1 MKEFLFSQ
9 RNQLIVYI
17 LIIFNGPFIMCKY
30 YLQPLIKKISGF
42 SYNLSG
48 YDIKIVPVIIIILF
62 IVIISLTIKRL
73 NRLRI
78 LSLLFIFFMI
88 FIGQRISDFYMGNF
102 LFDIQ
107 SNWHYIAY
115 TIFSYLMYRYLSYR
129 KFSPVKIILYT
140 FIAATIISTM
150 DESFQMKMTNRV
162 FDISDIVK
170 DMLGAVLGL
179 IFVFFIYEN
188 GKIIKHGW
196 HFRYRKIRDYFKN
209 PLSLLFIELVFTILF
224 LIFSSILTERNVRLN
239 SIYISLLVFVIVFL
253 FFHYSRYKVVK
264 YFLLFLILVQLISF
278 GIFCRKNIIY
288 NSKNLTIYKGIPI
301 PYFDVMF
308 FENGL
313 FRLVD
318 KKTYFQTRDLEIINS
333 HTNDILLIGSGE
345 TGKGGGGFPK
355 KEEMQFYIN
364 NIKKRCLQVLILKNK
379 NAVLMFNKLKEQK
392 KRVVFILHHEK

>member
-1 MKEFLFSQ
+1 
-9 RNQLIVYI
+9 
-17 LIIFNGPFIMCKY
+17 MCQY
-30 YLQPLIKKISGF
+30 YLQPLIKKISNF
-42 SYNLSG
+42 SYNFSG
-48 YDIKIVPVIIIILF
+48 YDIQIVPAVIIILF
-62 IVIISLTIKRL
+62 IVIICLTIKRL

-78 LSLLFIFFMI
+78 LSLLFIFFI
-88 FIGQRISDFYMGNF
+88 IYIGQQISDFYMGNF

-129 KFSPVKIILYT
+129 KFSSVKIILFT
-140 FIAATIISTM
+140 FLTAVVISTL
-150 DESFQMKMTNRV
+150 DESIQMMLTNRV

-188 GKIIKHGW
+188 GKIIKDGW
-196 HFRYRKIRDYFKN
+196 HLRQRKIKDYFKN
-209 PLSLLFIELVFTILF
+209 PLSLLLLELIFTILF
-224 LIFSSILTERNVRLN
+224 LIFSSVLTERNVRLN
-239 SIYISLLVFVIVFL
+239 SIYISLLVFGIVFI
-253 FFHYSRYKVVK
+253 FFHLSRYKVVK
-264 YFLLFLILVQLISF
+264 YFLLLLVLVQLISF
-278 GIFCRKNIIY
+278 GIFSRKNIVY
-288 NSKNLTIYKGIPI
+288 NSKDLTIYKGIPI

-308 FENGL
+308 FENGS

-318 KKTYFQTRDLEIINS
+318 KKTFFHSRDLEIINS
-333 HTNDILLIGSGE
+333 YTNDILLIGGGE

-364 NIKKRCLQVLILKNK
+364 KMKKRCLQVLILKNT
-379 NAVLMFNKLKEQK
+379 NAVAMFNKLRKQK